1 MSKSS
6 YVHILYKKTSI
17 MSEETKH
24 NKYSIFQIC
33 FTIIIVIVCLVCLV
47 YMYIFKRNSNVDN
60 VINQSVEKSQYH
72 PTVFKIYDKSTANKC
87 NRVIIVEPF
96 GWYLWA
102 IRGEL
107 YILNPESG
115 IRCAHGSTSAIQVF
129 ATQFVETC
137 LALDMNS
144 IYLGYINGK
153 TPKIVPYEINDTTFT
168 ILSAINILVK
178 EYISFNLE
186 TSTAVSTINMY
197 HDFTNNASISND
209 QNSMA
214 NVTFQSNRKINRI
227 PNDSH
232 PQPTKGRQLNSD
244 ELTKILKTSRSK
256 FNITKIHNAYTHH
269 IGSHLSENATNYK
282 ESSGIHLRKRR
293 DVIEDPISTQQIV
306 TRKNYVSN
314 LNPTDLDYA
323 TKRQNAIDTFDIQ
336 PRLVEIQ

>member
-1 MSKSS
+1 
-6 YVHILYKKTSI
+6 

-33 FTIIIVIVCLVCLV
+33 FTIIIVIICLVCLV
-47 YMYIFKRNSNVDN
+47 YMYIFKRTSNVDN

-72 PTVFKIYDKSTANKC
+72 PTVFKIYDKSTVNKC

-115 IRCAHGSTSAIQVF
+115 IHCSHGSTSAIQVF

-137 LALDMNS
+137 LTLDMNS

-178 EYISFNLE
+178 EYINFNLE
-186 TSTAVSTINMY
+186 TSTSVSNINMY
-197 HDFTNNASISND
+197 HDFTNNDSISND
-209 QNSMA
+209 NNDQDSMV
-214 NVTFQSNRKINRI
+214 NVTFQSNKKINRI
-227 PNDSH
+227 PSDSH
-232 PQPTKGRQLNSD
+232 NMNTLKPNPKGRQLNSD

-256 FNITKIHNAYTHH
+256 FNIAKIHKAYTHH
-269 IGSHLSENATNYK
+269 VGSHLSENATNYK
-282 ESSGIHLRKRR
+282 ESSAIQKMHLRKRR
-293 DVIEDPISTQQIV
+293 DTSEYPISTQQIV
-306 TRKNYVSN
+306 TRKNYVSD
-314 LNPTDLDYA
+314 LNPTDLDFA